1 MVCDVTV
8 GDFWRK
14 GMCIIDGTTR
24 VSDLAVDSV
33 VRCVVWTLSLLCDM
47 CYCCRGCRDNQ
58 PVYQVVDLDQLVNL
72 TATLNVDVSARALTL
87 ISVLF
92 SLAFPET

>member
-14 GMCIIDGTTR
+14 GMCIIDGTTS
-24 VSDLAVDSV
+24 VSDLAMDSV
-33 VRCVVWTLSLLCDM
+33 VRCCVVWTYVVVIARRM
-47 CYCCRGCRDNQ
+47 CCCCRGCRDNE

-72 TATLNVDVSARALTL
+72 TATLNVDVSAHALSL
-87 ISVLF
+87 ISVCCH
-92 SLAFPET
+92 